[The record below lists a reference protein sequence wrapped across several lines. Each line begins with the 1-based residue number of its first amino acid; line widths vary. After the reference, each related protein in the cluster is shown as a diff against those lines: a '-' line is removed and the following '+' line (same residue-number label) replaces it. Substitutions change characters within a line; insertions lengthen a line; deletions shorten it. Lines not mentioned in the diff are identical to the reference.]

1 MAPQVGY
8 KDQLSPLE
16 PDEILDTLDL
26 TPVVT
31 EPPKPE
37 KDRPPVQI
45 VWRNVVLMAAF
56 HIAGIYGLCLIPYA
70 KLATV
75 VWGKGSCSFFV
86 QASKPE
92 YLIEN
97 LLKKKTFVFDS
108 QRLRYSNIPLELC
121 PFIWRRK
128 YPNYTVKIEKQT
140 CKFIHS

>member
-97 LLKKKTFVFDS
+97 LLKKK
-108 QRLRYSNIPLELC
+108 NICIWLSTITLLQY
-121 PFIWRRK
+121 PFRIVSLYMK
-128 YPNYTVKIEKQT
+128 AKIPKLHRQDW
-140 CKFIHS
+140 KADV